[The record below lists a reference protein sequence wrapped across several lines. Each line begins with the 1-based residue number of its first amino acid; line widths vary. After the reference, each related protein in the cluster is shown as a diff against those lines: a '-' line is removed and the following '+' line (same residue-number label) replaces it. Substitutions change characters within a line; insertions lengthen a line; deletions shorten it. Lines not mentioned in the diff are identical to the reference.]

1 MWRGQPR
8 GHKGCCFLA
17 TEMAKE
23 SREESAIRKHTPRN
37 VVDVLMAM
45 VSGGGG
51 LLVVG
56 SPPFSGVCRVVCIC
70 PVEQCQQEQE
80 SV

>member
-1 MWRGQPR
+1 MR

-51 LLVVG
+51 LLVG
-56 SPPFSGVCRVVCIC
+56 SPPFSGVCRVVCIFA
-70 PVEQCQQEQE
+70 VFDKLTA
-80 SV
+80 SD